1 MPIPGV
7 VQPEIIPIDE
17 ELRLRKYDGNFL
29 TAKPWYED
37 TETLM
42 LVNGNDT
49 PYTPERLKKMYDYLE
64 AHGEEYFIELKIDGV
79 FTPVGDVTFWQED
92 MPIVI
97 GNRSCRGKGVG
108 KRVVLA
114 LLDRAR
120 ALGYDHLCVEEIYSY
135 NTASQRLFESCGFQ
149 KDQPTEHG
157 SSYICV
163 LSA

>member
-1 MPIPGV
+1 MPIPGI
-7 VQPEIIPIDE
+7 VQPELIHIDE
-17 ELRLRKYDGNFL
+17 ELRLRKYDGDYL

-64 AHGEEYFIELKIDGV
+64 AHGEEYFIELKVNGTFI
-79 FTPVGDVTFWQED
+79 PVGDVTFWQED

-97 GNRSCRGKGVG
+97 GDRSCRGKDVAR
-108 KRVVLA
+108 KVVLA
-114 LLDRAR
+114 LMDRAR
-120 ALGYDHLCVEEIYSY
+120 ALGFDHLCVEEIYSY
-135 NTASQRLFESCGFQ
+135 NTASQRLFEGCGFQ
-149 KDQPTEHG
+149 KDKPTENG
-157 SSYICV
+157 YSYICT